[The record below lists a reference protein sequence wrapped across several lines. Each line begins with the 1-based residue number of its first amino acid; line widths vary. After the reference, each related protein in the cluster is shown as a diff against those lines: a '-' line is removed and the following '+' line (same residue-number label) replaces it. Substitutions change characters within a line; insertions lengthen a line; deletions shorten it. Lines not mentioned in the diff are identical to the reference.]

1 MAQLIENT
9 HEPMTEPD
17 PNVDHSLRFEGTVA
31 LGGAITGQMLGIL
44 FGPESNV
51 NGKLEVAGAVH
62 IDGTFRGAIKT
73 KDSLTVG
80 EHAKIEADVICGSAI
95 VHGAITGNITAT
107 DSVALEPHAQVK
119 GDITSPTLSVAKG
132 ASFDGTSR
140 MGTLASTTRPKNRR

>member
-9 HEPMTEPD
+9 HEPMSDTD
-17 PNVDHSLRFEGTVA
+17 PNTDHSLRFEGTVA

-73 KDSLTVG
+73 KDSLVVG
-80 EHAKIEADVICGSAI
+80 EHARIEADINCGSAL
-95 VHGAITGNITAT
+95 VHGTIVGNITAT
-107 DSVALEPHAQVK
+107 DSVALEGHAQVK
-119 GDITSPTLSVAKG
+119 GDITSPSLSVAKG
-132 ASFDGTSR
+132 AQFDGTSR
-140 MGTLASTTRPKNRR
+140 MGTLPTASRPKNRR